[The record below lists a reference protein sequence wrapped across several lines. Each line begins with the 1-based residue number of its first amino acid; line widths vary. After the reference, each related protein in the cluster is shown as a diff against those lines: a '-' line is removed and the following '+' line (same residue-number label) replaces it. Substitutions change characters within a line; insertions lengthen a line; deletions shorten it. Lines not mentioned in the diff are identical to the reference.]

1 MNYMNLAC
9 LFIFFSYLAIH
20 ILTTNLYIFALTDKT
35 AGIALSNKN
44 TNAKAWSNGTGIMHN
59 TTGMIDDAIDELRDS
74 FQSLF
79 GK

>member
-1 MNYMNLAC
+1 M
-9 LFIFFSYLAIH
+9 
-20 ILTTNLYIFALTDKT
+20 T
-35 AGIALSNKN
+35 AGIVLSNMS

-79 GK
+79 RK